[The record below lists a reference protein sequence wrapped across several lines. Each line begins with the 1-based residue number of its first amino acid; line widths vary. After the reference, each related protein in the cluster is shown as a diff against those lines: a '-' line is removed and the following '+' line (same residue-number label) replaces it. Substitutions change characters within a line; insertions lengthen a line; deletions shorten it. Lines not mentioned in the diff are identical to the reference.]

1 MLDLGYILQTYLSEK
16 QKSMS
21 VSTDLVEPGSKI
33 DTPGCKQITTS
44 RTNCRFLRYAG
55 TRTKL
60 FKSNLHLKNL
70 LFFDMEKKYAKTLL
84 IF

>member
-16 QKSMS
+16 QRSMS

-44 RTNCRFLRYAG
+44 RTNSPFLMYAG

-60 FKSNLHLKNL
+60 FKLNLHLKSL

>member
-44 RTNCRFLRYAG
+44 RTNSRFLRYAG
-55 TRTKL
+55 TRTK
-60 FKSNLHLKNL
+60 FFQSNLHFKNL
-70 LFFDMEKKYAKTLL
+70 FI